1 MAEDTVDQ
9 AIELE
14 GLPAEP
20 CRTESLKIHGYCTDR
35 NEDNAWGFYGSDA
48 EAIDRLKRD
57 DPELGRPLHPDFP
70 FSAVEVLWAVR
81 KEMARTVDD
90 VLARR
95 LRILF
100 LNAKVAME
108 LAPKVAS
115 IIAKELNR
123 DRNWENQQVKEFHGI
138 AIHYLVDPEFEP
150 KPAPSPRTIPVG
162 RSKSKPKI
170 K

>member
-1 MAEDTVDQ
+1 
-9 AIELE
+9 
-14 GLPAEP
+14 
-20 CRTESLKIHGYCTDR
+20 
-35 NEDNAWGFYGSDA
+35 
-48 EAIDRLKRD
+48 
-57 DPELGRPLHPDFP
+57 
-70 FSAVEVLWAVR
+70 
-81 KEMARTVDD
+81 MARTVDD

-123 DRNWENQQVKEFHGI
+123 DRNWENQQVKEFHAI
-138 AIHYLVDPEFEP
+138 AIHYLVDPELEP
-150 KPAPSPRTIPVG
+150 KPAPSPRAIPVV